1 MITAMEILSGMEI
14 LFPVVVSVTVLVIA
28 FLAFELIIKITKARL
43 LQKAT
48 TRTQITN
55 IELFSKIL
63 KYSAI
68 ILLIVFAV
76 FTYFGSG
83 SWAGLGIWVGLL
95 SAAIGFALQKP
106 IAGIAAWL
114 MMITKRPFQIGDRI
128 MIGNLKGDVTDI
140 TITHIYLGEIGGLVP
155 GEEGSG
161 RIILIPNSI
170 LFEQNIINYSSQR
183 EEIILDE
190 VVTTVTYE
198 SNLEK
203 ATEILLNAA
212 NKFVSELVK
221 NPRKEPYVRT
231 FFQPS
236 GINIHIRYFAP
247 LKKMQ
252 SIASAI
258 TKEIHNQVM
267 KTNNVEFAYPHT
279 EFVIKD
285 KSLNDKWKHR
295 PLLENHN
302 PFPYEK

>member
-106 IAGIAAWL
+106 IAGIAAWM
-114 MMITKRPFQIGDRI
+114 MMITK
-128 MIGNLKGDVTDI
+128 
-140 TITHIYLGEIGGLVP
+140 
-155 GEEGSG
+155 
-161 RIILIPNSI
+161 
-170 LFEQNIINYSSQR
+170 
-183 EEIILDE
+183 
-190 VVTTVTYE
+190 
-198 SNLEK
+198 
-203 ATEILLNAA
+203 
-212 NKFVSELVK
+212 
-221 NPRKEPYVRT
+221 
-231 FFQPS
+231 
-236 GINIHIRYFAP
+236 
-247 LKKMQ
+247 
-252 SIASAI
+252 
-258 TKEIHNQVM
+258 
-267 KTNNVEFAYPHT
+267 
-279 EFVIKD
+279 
-285 KSLNDKWKHR
+285 
-295 PLLENHN
+295 
-302 PFPYEK
+302 